1 MAVRSCKLQSKAE
14 SFIWYES
21 HLLRLYFVT
30 FKWYCYYIR
39 GKLELTLKNPNDPC
53 LPFKSPVDQ
62 IQNSLEVT
70 GACQCQHQWS
80 LGREEGKWQWY
91 RNFKWISGPRHSLMR
106 KGVTSSP
113 PCFFGWWLHYLCFRV
128 AILLFLLVGDFW
140 RNNNKCW
147 FCMFRVWFFRG
158 VFFVFFSPFNAGCSV
173 AVSVIKDKRTELW
186 QDFTQS
192 PTVSGDLLVNIIV

>member
-39 GKLELTLKNPNDPC
+39 GKLQNPNDPC

-91 RNFKWISGPRHSLMR
+91 RNFKWISRPRHSLMR
-106 KGVTSSP
+106 KGVLRVTSSP
-113 PCFFGWWLHYLCFRV
+113 PRFFGWWLHYLCFRV

-147 FCMFRVWFFRG
+147 FCMFGVWCFRD
-158 VFFVFFSPFNAGCSV
+158 VFFGCVCFFSFFNSPQCWMFSGC
-173 AVSVIKDKRTELW
+173 
-186 QDFTQS
+186 FCH
-192 PTVSGDLLVNIIV
+192 